1 MSEYLFELFVLT
13 VRLYAVMDPMGAIP
27 IFISLTSKKSTE
39 ERMKML
45 KLATGVV
52 VTIVSILS
60 ISGST
65 ILEVLG
71 ITPPSIKIGGGI
83 LLMVLAID
91 EMRGI
96 LRSRMPLEEELAVV
110 PLAIPLLVGPGT
122 IAMILMLT
130 SIMPWYIVLVA
141 ALIASLLSFLT
152 LLSSELLLRVLGKSA
167 TAALSKF
174 MTIIL
179 AAFASEM
186 IFSALVDWGVI

>member
-13 VRLYAVMDPMGAIP
+13 VRLYAVMDPMGAVP

-110 PLAIPLLVGPGT
+110 PLAIPTPSRT
-122 IAMILMLT
+122 RYHSYDIDA
-130 SIMPWYIVLVA
+130 YINN
-141 ALIASLLSFLT
+141 
-152 LLSSELLLRVLGKSA
+152 
-167 TAALSKF
+167 
-174 MTIIL
+174 
-179 AAFASEM
+179 
-186 IFSALVDWGVI
+186 ALVYSARSSSNSISTLFSHAPLFRTLA